1 MEHGKLF
8 NKYLSLIVNMNIM
21 MTIDISI
28 RRRLKSG
35 GAKWLFQWHGYKES
49 QIDVSR
55 LDLIL
60 ILISR
65 VWVCLQQAIHELT
78 TQI

>member
-1 MEHGKLF
+1 MII
-8 NKYLSLIVNMNIM
+8 N
-21 MTIDISI
+21 ISI
-28 RRRLKSG
+28 RRWLKSG
-35 GAKWLFQWHGYKES
+35 EAKWLFQWHGYKES
-49 QIDVSR
+49 QIEASR

-65 VWVCLQQAIHELT
+65 VWVCLQQTIHELT